1 MTLYIGVDIHARQQ
15 TVSYL
20 DTADGTT
27 GLVELQHERDDIKG
41 FYSQFQGEVIIG
53 IEASGYTNWF
63 EELVEQLGHQLL
75 VGDAAE
81 IRRLARRRQKNDRR
95 DANLLLE
102 LLVHQEFPAL
112 FRYPPESRE
121 VLRQLRYR
129 HKLVKLRTMVV
140 NTLHALAINAGLS
153 LRAQLLTK
161 GGRKQLAG
169 LQLSVIS
176 QQQRDE
182 LVSLADELTR
192 RIATVE
198 QWLKAQAQS
207 DPRVRRLQT
216 HPGVGLLTS
225 LCLVHTLG
233 ELSRFSSTRKVAAYV
248 GFDPMEDSSAERK
261 AYGGISKAGSRLL
274 RYLLVEAGQTAAKH
288 DEDLKQFYRRLLPRR
303 GKARAKV
310 AVARKLLIRCFIMGR
325 AEIDYAEFLRR
336 AKTKKEAE

>member
-15 TVSYL
+15 TLSYL
-20 DTADGTT
+20 DTEDGTT
-27 GLVELQHERDDIKG
+27 GQVELQHERDDVKG
-41 FYSQFQGEVIIG
+41 FYRQFQGEVIVG
-53 IEASGYTNWF
+53 IEACGYSNWF
-63 EELVEQLGHQLL
+63 EELMEQLGHKLL

-95 DANLLLE
+95 DADLLLD
-102 LLVHQEFPAL
+102 LLLHNEFPAL
-112 FRYPPESRE
+112 FRYSRESRE

-153 LRAQLLTK
+153 LRAKLLTQ
-161 GGRKQLAG
+161 GGRR
-169 LQLSVIS
+169 QLSALHLSAIS

-182 LVSLADELTR
+182 LLSLADELSK
-192 RIATVE
+192 RIQTVE
-198 QWLKAQAQS
+198 QWLQTQAKS
-207 DPRVRRLQT
+207 DARVQRLQT

-233 ELSRFSSTRKVAAYV
+233 DLSRFSSTRKVAAYV

>member
-1 MTLYIGVDIHARQQ
+1 M
-15 TVSYL
+15 
-20 DTADGTT
+20 
-27 GLVELQHERDDIKG
+27 
-41 FYSQFQGEVIIG
+41 
-53 IEASGYTNWF
+53 
-63 EELVEQLGHQLL
+63 EELGHKLL

-95 DANLLLE
+95 DADLLLD
-102 LLVHQEFPAL
+102 LLVHNEFPAL
-112 FRYPPESRE
+112 FRYDRGSRE

-233 ELSRFSSTRKVAAYV
+233 DLARFSSTRKVAAYV
-248 GFDPMEDSSAERK
+248 GFDPVEHSSAERK
-261 AYGGISKAGSRLL
+261 VYGGISKAGSRLL
-274 RYLLVEAGQTAAKH
+274 RYLLVEAGQTACKH
-288 DEDLKQFYRRLLPRR
+288 DQQLQQFYRRLVPRR

-336 AKTKKEAE
+336 GQKEAE